1 MAKKPYA
8 DLADYLNRVHY
19 NELISPITGF
29 VIKNRSCW
37 DFSTN
42 FIPYPFDNIK
52 VHDFKITSLY
62 TEMKADDYV
71 LIHCN
76 TYADVLVRGYVH
88 GRKDNGIDEDGVVIW
103 HTILGV
109 LIQYQTLSFLKTYGY
124 NVVYLLLFYFST
136 AILHYFLGHF
146 IFIVSTANTKL
157 YCKYKM
163 LLQKR
168 NRERSYR

>member
-88 GRKDNGIDEDGVVIW
+88 GRKDNGIDEDGVVVW
-103 HTILGV
+103 LALTIQAKLV
-109 LIQYQTLSFLKTYGY
+109 ETFDDFKVIDIRLLWKKKQK
-124 NVVYLLLFYFST
+124 LLLFF
-136 AILHYFLGHF
+136 
-146 IFIVSTANTKL
+146 
-157 YCKYKM
+157 
-163 LLQKR
+163 
-168 NRERSYR
+168 